1 MNRVIAVAQL
11 AEQLR
16 ESWSPRVI
24 ARVDD
29 YLVKLARLQGALAW
43 HSHEQQDELFYV
55 VKGRLRLELESGAV
69 ELAEGELYVV
79 SKGTPHNPVAL
90 PECWVLLWEHRS
102 TSHTGTVQLAQTRT
116 LAEQERPLLPG
127 TTEE

>member
-69 ELAEGELYVV
+69 DLAEGELYVV
-79 SKGTPHNPVAL
+79 GKGTPHNPVAL

-116 LAEQERPLLPG
+116 LAEQQRPL
-127 TTEE
+127 